1 MASRTALP
9 IQDNGAKM
17 KRQSQGGF
25 LIAKIH
31 QLAGRIFNRKLK
43 EANIELNPAQGRIMF
58 VLWQTDRIPTNE
70 LAKRTALGSSTLTS
84 MLDRLES
91 AGYISRTRHHR
102 DRRIVLVERT
112 AKDKAFEKKYRELS
126 QDMNRLF
133 YMGFKKQDIV
143 QIERQLTM
151 ILCNLTAHEKPN

>member
-1 MASRTALP
+1 
-9 IQDNGAKM
+9 M